1 MQEARKVGVTV
12 KEAERKRRMED
23 QKRISAAVKRA
34 LADGR
39 DTFVLDGRLH
49 RKKGTM
55 FLEVEQE
62 SENNLCPE
70 P

>member
-39 DTFVLDGRLH
+39 DTLVLDGRLY

>member
-1 MQEARKVGVTV
+1 
-12 KEAERKRRMED
+12 MED

-39 DTFVLDGRLH
+39 DTFTLDGRIYK
-49 RKKGTM
+49 KKGTI

-62 SENNLCPE
+62 SENNFCPE